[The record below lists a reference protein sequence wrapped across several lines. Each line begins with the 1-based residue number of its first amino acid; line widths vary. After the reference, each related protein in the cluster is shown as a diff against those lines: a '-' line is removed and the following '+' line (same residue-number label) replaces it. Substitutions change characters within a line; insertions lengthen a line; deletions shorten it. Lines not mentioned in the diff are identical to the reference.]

1 MNTGDLY
8 LLVWLGVV
16 LLPFLLHVVSFLKSF
31 YTRTDWPMYY
41 TRFFLLKWRFSEL
54 ERNDDGLAVL
64 LHTALAIITAL
75 LLVAIDRL
83 GVFHTIMAGVV
94 LALVLSPRYIIDVCK
109 TLKYNTKTRESDRIA
124 NLERELQKLKDK

>member
-41 TRFFLLKWRFSEL
+41 TRFFLLKWRFSGL
-54 ERNDDGLAVL
+54 ERNDEDLAVL
-64 LHTALAIITAL
+64 LHTALTIITAL
-75 LLVAIDRL
+75 LLVAIKHL
-83 GVFHTIMAGVV
+83 GVFHVIMAGVV